1 MRAVLFAIGAI
12 GIFTVFVTV
21 FAASAPARAVRV
33 LPKWIWVILCVL
45 VTPVG
50 GVLYLTLGR
59 PLGADEM
66 PSAPNQARPKP
77 KRAPDDDPEFLRNL
91 AQRLK
96 DEKDGK

>member
-21 FAASAPARAVRV
+21 FAASAPARSVRV

-45 VTPVG
+45 VAPVG
-50 GVLYLTLGR
+50 GILYLTLGR
-59 PLGADEM
+59 PLGPDENPASASKPR
-66 PSAPNQARPKP
+66 PSAN
-77 KRAPDDDPEFLRNL
+77 RAPDDDPEFLRNL
-91 AQRLK
+91 ARRLR